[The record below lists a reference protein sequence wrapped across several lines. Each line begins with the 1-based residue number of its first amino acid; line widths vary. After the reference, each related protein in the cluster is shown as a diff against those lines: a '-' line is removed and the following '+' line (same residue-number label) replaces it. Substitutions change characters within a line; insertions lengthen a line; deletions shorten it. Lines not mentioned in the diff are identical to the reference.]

1 MRQGVSWPRE
11 CVSLMSPKYSICVTT
26 RNDGMT
32 IEASFDSL
40 LPQLDESFELIVVD
54 GGSDDDRQRAFLA
67 SLSDRAQRLENP
79 IRTEVL
85 FMGRVSRGKAR
96 QIAFEHSRGDYIL
109 SSIDT
114 DDTFRPVL
122 KDMLSQY
129 HARFEGRIVSFGGLT
144 VLPRMLVEEL
154 GGWPDLQWNE
164 DGYLY
169 ARAFRRGLYVA
180 DFSNPFWQERGFHEQ
195 RQKTFWSKYY
205 WSRDKWRI
213 GVNPLTLVRR
223 SNSRHK
229 TLYYLIC
236 LLAYVGAL
244 FKPRYERI
252 GTEEYIK
259 LLGGVAL

>member
-1 MRQGVSWPRE
+1 M
-11 CVSLMSPKYSICVTT
+11 TT
-26 RNDGMT
+26 RNDGRT

-54 GGSDDDRQRAFLA
+54 GGSDDARQSAFLA
-67 SLSDRAQRLENP
+67 SLSGRARHLGNP

-85 FMGRVSRGKAR
+85 CMGRISRGKAR
-96 QIAFEHSRGDYIL
+96 QIAFEHSRGDYVL

-122 KDMLSQY
+122 KEMLSQY
-129 HARFEGRIVSFGGLT
+129 HARFEGKIVSFGGLT
-144 VLPRMLVEEL
+144 VLPRTLVKEL

-180 DFSNPFWQERGFHEQ
+180 DFSNPFWKERGFHEQ
-195 RQKTFWSKYY
+195 RHSRFWSKYY
-205 WSRDKWRI
+205 WSREKWRI

-229 TLYYLIC
+229 TLYYMIC
-236 LLAYVGAL
+236 TLAYVGAL

-259 LLGGVAL
+259 LLGVVVI

>member
-1 MRQGVSWPRE
+1 MH
-11 CVSLMSPKYSICVTT
+11 PKYSICMTS
-26 RNDGMT
+26 RNDGET

-54 GGSDDDRQRAFLA
+54 GGSDDARQRAFLS
-67 SLSDRAQRLENP
+67 SLSDRTRRLGSP

-85 FMGRVSRGKAR
+85 FMGRISRGKAR

-122 KDMLSQY
+122 KDMLLQY
-129 HARFEGRIVSFGGLT
+129 HAHFEGKIVSFGGLT
-144 VLPRMLVEEL
+144 VLPRMLVKEL

-169 ARAFRRGLYVA
+169 AKALGKGLYVA
-180 DFSNPFWQERGFHEQ
+180 DFSNPFWQERGVHEQ
-195 RQKTFWSKYY
+195 RQNRFWSKYY

-229 TLYYLIC
+229 TSYYMIC
-236 LLAYVGAL
+236 TLAYVGAL

-259 LLGGVAL
+259 LLGGVVL